1 MTKEK
6 IAELRELC
14 DRADLAPWV
23 IEHVTD
29 QVASWSLDWRID
41 GCGGSVAYCFDRA
54 DAEFIAASR
63 KVVWDLLD
71 EVERLHQRNET
82 LRHRAVIAE
91 RKLREGA
98 CSSV

>member
-1 MTKEK
+1 MTKER

-14 DRADLAPWV
+14 DRAELAPWDIRGNEDCCGYDIYSDSV
-23 IEHVTD
+23 K
-29 QVASWSLDWRID
+29 VAWVVDI
-41 GCGGSVAYCFDRA
+41 C

-63 KVVWDLLD
+63 KAVWGLLD